1 MKSERTVAEPFLVDP
16 MVGEDK
22 HVWFLSLALA

>member
-1 MKSERTVAEPFLVDP
+1 MKSEGTVAEMFLVDP

-22 HVWFLSLALA
+22 HVWFLSPACA